1 MAKEDKKQEQGVE
14 ATPTLLDNI
23 EVASNNDVVLENKV
37 KELEATIKEKDSNIA
52 ELEEQ
57 LEVEKQKRF
66 YKPKATEELLEE
78 ISKKDLKIK
87 ELEAALEYKAANS
100 NLVTPGE
107 DEVAIRFLLSPA
119 GKFKLPFNVNQ
130 VVNMNSE
137 VAAEIVEAKYAE
149 YII

>member
-14 ATPTLLDNI
+14 ATPALLDNT
-23 EVASNNDVVLENKV
+23 EVASNNDVVLEDKV
-37 KELEATIKEKDSNIA
+37 KELEATIKEKDSKIA
-52 ELEEQ
+52 ALEEQ
-57 LEVEKQKRF
+57 AEKQKETISF
-66 YKPKATEELLEE
+66 QGEIIKEQVES

-87 ELEAALEYKAANS
+87 ELEESLGDKAAIP
-100 NLVTPGE
+100 NLVAPGE
-107 DEVAIRFLLSPA
+107 NEVAIRFLLSPA

-149 YII
+149 YVI

>member
-14 ATPTLLDNI
+14 ATPTLLDNT

-37 KELEATIKEKDSNIA
+37 KELEATIKEKDSKIA

-57 LEVEKQKRF
+57 AEKQKHTITF
-66 YKPKATEELLEE
+66 QGETIKGQVES

-87 ELEAALEYKAANS
+87 ELEDALEDKPVNP
-100 NLVTPGE
+100 NLATLGE

-149 YII
+149 YVI

>member
-14 ATPTLLDNI
+14 ATPTLLDNT

-37 KELEATIKEKDSNIA
+37 KELEATIKEKDSKIA

-57 LEVEKQKRF
+57 LEIEKQKRF
-66 YKPKATEELLEE
+66 YNPKAIEELLEE

-87 ELEAALEYKAANS
+87 ELEGALEGKATNS

-107 DEVAIRFLLSPA
+107 NEVAIRFLLSPA

-149 YII
+149 YVI